1 MSQPKFTVYIDNV
14 GIPHAFIRIE
24 DGSGKIDYYG
34 FAPATPGDRHGP
46 GKIGEGLAT
55 HVQGD
60 SDNSKAGYIDDVGW
74 SKSISISLK
83 QYSAV
88 MDAVNIWK
96 AAGHT
101 YNGVALGGENCTTFV
116 QALAK
121 AGGITEIATSRKSL
135 PINLIPADERRNL
148 FTTDADG
155 RRSPSDL
162 LKDPLN
168 TPGTPAH
175 EFKKSNP
182 ELFKAGPNEKPTPDS
197 TNSQLHQD
205 KDGSFTEVIKRPDG
219 DSWTNEYTAD
229 GVAVSTTQSDGAK
242 NDADYASRTTAYDS
256 QGLEDWHSIARDDG
270 TKWRVDF
277 DQKNERGD
285 KKIESA
291 SDAQGRVDWERVT
304 QDDGSTQLKDHDQ
317 KGERADRVW
326 ETAMDAQGRMDWER
340 VTQDAGAIH
349 VTDYDQKGERGDR
362 VWETAIDAQGR
373 MDWERITQ
381 DGGAVVLTDYDQAA
395 ERSDRLWIA
404 FTDAQGRKD
413 WERITMNDG
422 TAQIRDYDEKGERS
436 DHVWVTF
443 TDAKGQVVGE
453 EISRDS
459 GQRDNTYYDRDDTRP
474 WVRLERHF
482 DAQNREDSSTV
493 HNDDGSRIETN
504 YDQEDS
510 QLWTSVVKTITSDG
524 VELMNVNYDPG
535 YVEHTGPPPLAPFPH
550 TDATYTS
557 FPSGGGS
564 ACVSALGET
573 SCGPRYDVEYGWF

>member
-1 MSQPKFTVYIDNV
+1 MARRQPHLN
-14 GIPHAFIRIE
+14 
-24 DGSGKIDYYG
+24 
-34 FAPATPGDRHGP
+34 
-46 GKIGEGLAT
+46 GLAT
-55 HVQGD
+55 
-60 SDNSKAGYIDDVGW
+60 
-74 SKSISISLK
+74 
-83 QYSAV
+83 
-88 MDAVNIWK
+88 
-96 AAGHT
+96 
-101 YNGVALGGENCTTFV
+101 LGGENCATFV
-116 QALAK
+116 QAVAK
-121 AGGITEIATSRKSL
+121 AGGIAEIVTSRVSL
-135 PINLIPADERRNL
+135 PINLVPASERQSL
-148 FTTDADG
+148 FTTNADG
-155 RRSPSDL
+155 RRSASDAL
-162 LKDPLN
+162 RDPLN
-168 TPGTPAH
+168 TPGTPAY
-175 EFKKSNP
+175 EFKQSHP
-182 ELFKAGPNEKPTPDS
+182 EFFRAGPNDKLIPDS
-197 TNSQLHQD
+197 TSSLLHQN
-205 KDGSFTEVIKRPDG
+205 KDGSFTEVIERPDG

-229 GVAVSTTQSDGAK
+229 GVAVSTTQTDGAK

-256 QGLEDWHSIARDDG
+256 QGREDWHSIARDDG
-270 TKWRVDF
+270 MKWRVDF
-277 DQKNERGD
+277 DQKNERSD
-285 KKIESA
+285 KKNESA

-304 QDDGSTQLKDHDQ
+304 QDDGSIQLKDHDQ
-317 KGERADRVW
+317 KGERA
-326 ETAMDAQGRMDWER
+326 
-340 VTQDAGAIH
+340 
-349 VTDYDQKGERGDR
+349 DR

-510 QLWTSVVKTITSDG
+510 QPWTSVVKTITSDG

-535 YVEHTGPPPLAPFPH
+535 YVEHAGPPPLAPFPH

-557 FPSGGGS
+557 FPNGGGS
-564 ACVSALGET
+564 ACVTALGET